1 MQMDRNYVLEILAR
15 LRLVFPNSATELKF
29 STPFELLVATI
40 LAAQCTDER
49 VNSVTRSLF
58 TELKTPA
65 DYITVE
71 LSVLEEKIRPTGFYK
86 NKARAIREC
95 SKKLVENF
103 HGTVPANRDDLVS
116 LPGVGRKTA
125 NLILAHAFHHPA
137 IPVDTHV
144 RRVAQRLNLSQNDDP
159 DKIEMDLMQVFA
171 RENWIEASGLLV
183 LHGRY
188 TCQAKKPRCSTCTI
202 ADFCSWAGKINPI

>member
-1 MQMDRNYVLEILAR
+1 MQTDRKFALEILTR
-15 LRLVFPNSATELKF
+15 LCQVFPNSATELNF
-29 STPFELLVATI
+29 STPFELLLATI

-49 VNSVTRSLF
+49 VNTVTRTLF
-58 TELKTPA
+58 AELKTPA
-65 DYITVE
+65 DYSAIE

-95 SKKLVENF
+95 CKKLVENYQ
-103 HGTVPANRDDLVS
+103 GAVPANLDDLVS

-125 NLILAHAFHHPA
+125 NLVLAHGFKIPA

-144 RRVAQRLNLSQNDDP
+144 RRVAQRLQLSPYDDP
-159 DKIEMDLMQVFA
+159 DKVEHDLMQLLP
-171 RENWIEASGLLV
+171 RENWIMAGGLLV

-188 TCQAKKPRCSTCTI
+188 TCQAKKPRCNNCTI
-202 ADFCSWAGKINPI
+202 ADLCAWEGKINPV